1 MRVLAIDTSG
11 LVASV
16 ALVEDDV
23 LRAEFTTNDK
33 KTHSQTL
40 LPMLDQLRQMTS
52 LELDTVDAIAIA
64 AGPGSFTGL
73 RIGSATAKGLG
84 LALGKPLVEVP
95 TLEGLAYNLYGT
107 DKLVCPMMDARRN
120 QIYTGLYEYIP
131 ALPGESPAAQVLS
144 GESPAA
150 QVLPGES
157 PAAWMLSGQTPAV
170 RAGIC
175 YELRTLRDQCVVDV
189 AEIVEECNRLGREV
203 IFLGDGVPVYLEQ
216 IRKRMQVP
224 YSLAPA
230 HYSRQRAASVAALGA
245 VYAAGGRVVSAADHR
260 PIYLRKSQA
269 EREREEADGH
279 TGA

>member
-1 MRVLAIDTSG
+1 MKILAIDTSG

-95 TLEGLAYNLYGT
+95 TLEGLAYNLYGS
-107 DKLVCPMMDARRN
+107 DRLVCPMMDARRN
-120 QIYTGLYEYIP
+120 QVYTGLYEFV
-131 ALPGESPAAQVLS
+131 PGERG
-144 GESPAA
+144 GEDSARVRNCPEDGGG
-150 QVLPGES
+150 PG
-157 PAAWMLSGQTPAV
+157 MRLGLHV
-170 RAGIC
+170 
-175 YELRTLRDQCVVDV
+175 LRDQCAVDV
-189 AEIVEECNRLGREV
+189 KEIVEACNSLDREV

-216 IRKRMQVP
+216 IREYCKVP
-224 YSLAPA
+224 CCLAPA
-230 HYSRQRAASVAALGA
+230 HLSRQRAASVAALGA
-245 VYAAGGRVVSAADHR
+245 VYAAGGKLVSAKEHR

-269 EREREEADGH
+269 EREREEADGRH
-279 TGA
+279 TGT